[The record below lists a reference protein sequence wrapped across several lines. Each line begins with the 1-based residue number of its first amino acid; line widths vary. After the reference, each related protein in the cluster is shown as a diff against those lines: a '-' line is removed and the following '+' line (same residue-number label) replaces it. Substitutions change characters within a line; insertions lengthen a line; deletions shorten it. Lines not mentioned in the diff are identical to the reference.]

1 MHNVR
6 QVEVGQCA
14 RGKRVFHDAARRKN
28 CGTFPVTLGRTMQE
42 IVLCSEW
49 GRSWDDIRHA
59 LERDFAIRALDFR
72 ETIAASLPLYAIFDI
87 SLIDESRLPRLK
99 RLLADKPRGGKAV
112 FVVER
117 GSHLEVIR
125 ANAIGATKVLHRPI
139 VRQELTTALLGE
151 LGALNH
157 EGNDGVFNA
166 KPSVAAGV
174 DALQSVFSSVCA
186 GAQLDAKSVEEAG
199 QQIVQDIG
207 AEGLDDWVET
217 VRKHHSQTYQHCLL
231 VTGVAVAFGRHL
243 GFSQAD
249 QTRLSVAGMLHDLGK
264 AKIPLSILEKAG
276 PLDREELA
284 VMRQHPQFGADVLA
298 QSGDI
303 RPEMLDIVLH
313 HHEYL
318 DGSGYPHGLQ
328 ARNISDFVRL
338 MTISDIFGA
347 LLERRSYK
355 PPMSSAEAYQML
367 RDMGPKLDVDMVR
380 EFAAIAQSHS
390 AHAPALS

>member
-1 MHNVR
+1 MH
-6 QVEVGQCA
+6 
-14 RGKRVFHDAARRKN
+14 
-28 CGTFPVTLGRTMQE
+28 E

-59 LERDFAIRALDFR
+59 LERDFKVRALDFR
-72 ETIAASLPLYAIFDI
+72 ETIAAGLPLYAIFD
-87 SLIDESRLPRLK
+87 LDLRDDARLRLLK
-99 RLLADKPRGGKAV
+99 RLMADKPRGGKVV

-139 VRQELTTALLGE
+139 VRQELITALLGE

-157 EGNDGVFNA
+157 EFDDGVFEA
-166 KPSVAAGV
+166 KRGIAAGA

-186 GAQLDAKSVEEAG
+186 GAELDAKSINEAG

-207 AEGLDDWVET
+207 AQGLDDWVET

-231 VTGVAVAFGRHL
+231 VTGVAVGFGRHL

-249 QTRLSVAGMLHDLGK
+249 QTQLSVAGMLHDLGK
-264 AKIPLSILEKAG
+264 AKIPLAILEKAG

-298 QSGDI
+298 QRGDV
-303 RPEMLDIVLH
+303 RLGMLDIVLH

-318 DGSGYPHGLQ
+318 DGSGYPHGLMGHE
-328 ARNISDFVRL
+328 IGDLVRL

-355 PPMSSAEAYQML
+355 PPMSSAKAYQVL
-367 RDMGPKLDVDMVR
+367 LDMGPKLDTDMVR

-390 AHAPALS
+390 THAPALS

>member
-1 MHNVR
+1 MSQELRDH
-6 QVEVGQCA
+6 QVQRPWE
-14 RGKRVFHDAARRKN
+14 
-28 CGTFPVTLGRTMQE
+28 RTMHD

-49 GRSWDDIRHA
+49 GRSWDDIRHV
-59 LERDFAIRALDFR
+59 LERDFAIRALDFH
-72 ETIAASLPLYAIFDI
+72 ETIAAGLPLYAIFDI
-87 SLIDESRLPRLK
+87 DLRDETRLRLLK
-99 RLLADKPRGGKAV
+99 RLLANKPRGGKVV
-112 FVVER
+112 FVVEG
-117 GSHLEVIR
+117 GSHLEMIR

-139 VRQELTTALLGE
+139 VRQQLISALLGE

-157 EGNDGVFNA
+157 EWNDDISKA
-166 KPSVAAGV
+166 KPGIIAGV
-174 DALQSVFSSVCA
+174 EALQSVFSSVCA
-186 GAQLDAKSVEEAG
+186 GAELDAKSIDKAG

-207 AEGLDDWVET
+207 AQGLDDWVET

-231 VTGVAVAFGRHL
+231 VTGVAVEFGRHL

-264 AKIPLSILEKAG
+264 AKIPLAILEKAG

-284 VMRQHPQFGADVLA
+284 VMRQHPQIGAEVLA
-298 QSGDI
+298 QSGDVK
-303 RPEMLDIVLH
+303 PEMLDIVLH

-318 DGSGYPHGLQ
+318 DGSGYPHGLK
-328 ARNISDFVRL
+328 AREISDLVRL

-355 PPMSSAEAYQML
+355 PPMSSADAYQVL
-367 RDMGPKLDVDMVR
+367 LDMGPKLDVDMLR
-380 EFAAIAQSHS
+380 EFAAVARSHS

>member
-1 MHNVR
+1 MH
-6 QVEVGQCA
+6 
-14 RGKRVFHDAARRKN
+14 
-28 CGTFPVTLGRTMQE
+28 E

-49 GRSWDDIRHA
+49 GRRWDDIRRA
-59 LERDFAIRALDFR
+59 LERDFEIRALDFH
-72 ETIAASLPLYAIFDI
+72 ETIAAGLPLYAIFDL
-87 SLIDESRLPRLK
+87 SLKDQARLPLLK

-112 FVVER
+112 FIAER

-139 VRQELTTALLGE
+139 VQRELITALLGE
-151 LGALNH
+151 LGALKH
-157 EGNDGVFNA
+157 EGSDGGFEA
-166 KPSVAAGV
+166 KPGVAAGV
-174 DALQSVFSSVCA
+174 DALQSVFSSVCG
-186 GAQLDAKSVEEAG
+186 GAELDAKSIDDAG

-207 AEGLDDWVET
+207 AQGLDDWVET

-264 AKIPLSILEKAG
+264 AKIPLAILEKAG
-276 PLDREELA
+276 PLDRDELE

-298 QSGDI
+298 ESGDL

-318 DGSGYPHGLQ
+318 DGSGYPHGLKG
-328 ARNISDFVRL
+328 RKIGDLVRL

-355 PPMSSAEAYQML
+355 PPMSSADAYQVL
-367 RDMGPKLDVDMVR
+367 LDMGPKLDVDMVR
-380 EFAAIAQSHS
+380 EFAAIAQSH
-390 AHAPALS
+390 ARALALS

>member
-1 MHNVR
+1 MH
-6 QVEVGQCA
+6 EV
-14 RGKRVFHDAARRKN
+14 V
-28 CGTFPVTLGRTMQE
+28 V
-42 IVLCSEW
+42 CSEW
-49 GRSWDDIRHA
+49 GRGWDDIRHA
-59 LERDFAIRALDFR
+59 LERDFEIRALGFR
-72 ETIAASLPLYAIFDI
+72 EAVAAGLPLYAIFDL
-87 SLIDESRLPRLK
+87 SLRDETRLPLLK
-99 RLLADKPRGGKAV
+99 SLLADKPRGGKVV

-125 ANAIGATKVLHRPI
+125 ANAIGATKVVHRPI
-139 VRQELTTALLGE
+139 VREDLIISLLGE
-151 LGALNH
+151 LGALH
-157 EGNDGVFNA
+157 REAGDGLFEA

-186 GAQLDAKSVEEAG
+186 GTEFDAKSVDEAS

-207 AEGLDDWVET
+207 AQGLDDWVET

-264 AKIPLSILEKAG
+264 AKIPLAILEKAG
-276 PLDREELA
+276 PLDHDELA

-298 QSGDI
+298 ESGDL

-318 DGSGYPHGLQ
+318 DGSGYPHGLKG
-328 ARNISDFVRL
+328 RKIGDLVRL

-355 PPMSSAEAYQML
+355 PPMSSADAYQVL
-367 RDMGPKLDVDMVR
+367 LDMGPKLDVDMVR
-380 EFAAIAQSHS
+380 EFAAIAQSH
-390 AHAPALS
+390 ARALALS